1 MTKEKTRQV
10 RMFNEEAEWML
21 KTSKA
26 LGIKNPQL
34 MKKIIRSSNLDLD
47 TKILEEIKNK
57 LREDERNL
65 RKWSLGKI

>member
-1 MTKEKTRQV
+1 
-10 RMFNEEAEWML
+10 MFNEEAEWML

-65 RKWSLGKI
+65 RKWSLGRI